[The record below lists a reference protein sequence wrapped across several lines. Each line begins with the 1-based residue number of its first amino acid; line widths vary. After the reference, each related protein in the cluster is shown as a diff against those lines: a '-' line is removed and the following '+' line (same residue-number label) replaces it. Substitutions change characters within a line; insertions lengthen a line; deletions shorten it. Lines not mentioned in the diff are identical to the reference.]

1 MRLLSI
7 TDKRLFNMYTGQTKE
22 EEQDEKNSTQQTYLF
37 TALRLI
43 IHLHNLPDKAP
54 CKKKKSWW
62 RLKQYDLSGGNIA
75 VSWVKKKKK
84 KTWQNA
90 RCFCYLLPL
99 GLNKLRLI
107 ADCHR
112 WGEKYLRIRV
122 DILRIQCYS
131 GWLLIG
137 LITLK

>member
-7 TDKRLFNMYTGQTKE
+7 TDKRLFNMYTGLTKE

-37 TALRLI
+37 TAIRLI

-54 CKKKKSWW
+54 CKKKILMKIETGRFAGRKYRGFMS
-62 RLKQYDLSGGNIA
+62 Q
-75 VSWVKKKKK
+75 KKKK
-84 KTWQNA
+84 KTQQNA

>member
-54 CKKKKSWW
+54 CKKKILMKIETGRFVGRKYRGFMS
-62 RLKQYDLSGGNIA
+62 L
-75 VSWVKKKKK
+75 KKKRK
-84 KTWQNA
+84 
-90 RCFCYLLPL
+90 
-99 GLNKLRLI
+99 LNKMQDVFAIFSLLASI
-107 ADCHR
+107 N
-112 WGEKYLRIRV
+112 
-122 DILRIQCYS
+122 S
-131 GWLLIG
+131 G
-137 LITLK
+137 